1 MSDAKTEEKTDKK
14 LTSNDP
20 VDAETLGRIGELTGA
35 RYDVG
40 ERMLELEQAKVTLLV
55 TAKQI
60 DDEKSRLFNKVLL
73 DRGLPPNTRIEMNSE
88 TGVIKVLGTP
98 GEKPS

>member
-1 MSDAKTEEKTDKK
+1 MSDETTDKK
-14 LTSNDP
+14 LTVNDP

-40 ERMLELEQAKVTLLV
+40 ERMLELEQAKVSLLV

-60 DDEKSRLFNKVLL
+60 DDEKARLFNKVLL
-73 DRGLPPNTRIEMNSE
+73 ERGLPPNTRIELNSD
-88 TGVIKVLGTP
+88 TGEIKVHATP
-98 GEKPS
+98 GVPPS